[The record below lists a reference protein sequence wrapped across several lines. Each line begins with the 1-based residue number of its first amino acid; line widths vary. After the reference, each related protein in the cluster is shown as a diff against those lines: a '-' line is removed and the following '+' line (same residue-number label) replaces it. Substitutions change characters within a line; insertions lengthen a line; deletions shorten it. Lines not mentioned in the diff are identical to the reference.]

1 RGLALR
7 GVGTAVGGVL
17 HLVAIA
23 VALAR
28 PAATAVH
35 RLSCGS
41 VGTAIRLVLDLILV
55 LIGGVTE
62 QKAETCLHAEI
73 HVVVDGPGRGAGH
86 VVDGTIELDAELLA
100 EPQAKSEDASDAIL
114 IVVGVLPV

>member
-1 RGLALR
+1 
-7 GVGTAVGGVL
+7 
-17 HLVAIA
+17 
-23 VALAR
+23 
-28 PAATAVH
+28 
-35 RLSCGS
+35 

-86 VVDGTIELDAELLA
+86 VVDGTIDLDAELLA
-100 EPQAKSEDASDAIL
+100 EPQAKSEDASDAIF
-114 IVVGVLPV
+114 IVVGVLPVHVPDVTGADPDGAGIATQGYVEGQPAANRTVRY